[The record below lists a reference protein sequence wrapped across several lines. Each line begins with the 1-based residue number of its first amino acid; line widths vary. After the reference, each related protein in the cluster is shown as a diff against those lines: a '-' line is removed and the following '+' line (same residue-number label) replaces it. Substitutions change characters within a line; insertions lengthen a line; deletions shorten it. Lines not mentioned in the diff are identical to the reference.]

1 MMAIPSRTSTDAASR
16 VLPAD
21 LERWRVEIEK
31 QARSYGLDF
40 FDVIFEILDWK
51 QMNEVASYGGFPNRY
66 PHWRFGMEYEHLSK
80 SYAYG
85 LSRIYEMVINNNP
98 CYAYLLYS
106 NKLVDQKMV
115 MAHVYA
121 HCDFFK
127 NNIFFEPTNR
137 HMIDEM
143 ANHKTRISRLINK
156 HGFEKVESFLDVCLS
171 IENLI
176 DYYGP
181 HVKKQSERKP
191 SALEEDDEEEESE
204 AVTVRRMRVDRD
216 YLDRYINPKDF
227 LESEKKKLEDKKK
240 EKQKFPEEPVK
251 DVLSFLIETAP
262 LEKWQREILSIV
274 REEAYYFAP
283 QAQTKIMNEGWACVT
298 GDTLIFTDRGLLP
311 MKEIVNGRL
320 SSFVH
325 DGQGRRRITDHAHFP
340 DRKTLRLETR
350 RGFELEGSV
359 THQILLSD
367 GESWKRLDEV
377 RRGDEICI
385 GGGGGLWPEKE
396 VSIHWNIEKRI
407 TLEDVAREAGV
418 SLSTVIRH
426 REGLFSSLSALVIDE
441 ASRDYDRQLK
451 TLSFNQ
457 NKRREIRVPPLV
469 DESFAAFL
477 GYVIGDGHVSVVKRE
492 VGLTSGDESQATHF
506 ASLSAEL
513 FGLSPT
519 IRRDENRFRVQMSSQ
534 HLNDFLQSLGL
545 TTGPSARQKTV
556 PASILSSPKHVVA
569 SFLRAL
575 FDCDGY
581 AGPSGVILST
591 SSREMSR
598 TVQLLLLN
606 FGILSTRK
614 AQPKDIWQV
623 QIFGLSA
630 KRFMEEVGFRLERK
644 QQRLR
649 TYVEERR
656 WFKEESWTDEIVSV
670 RDGRAP
676 VYDITVETTHRYS
689 AHGFVN
695 HNSFWHSKIMTEKI
709 LEDSEVIDFADHHSG
724 TVSTG
729 PGRLNPYKV
738 GIELFRDVEDR
749 WNRGKFGKEYDECD
763 DIVEKGRWNR
773 NLGLGRKKIFE
784 VRRIYND
791 VTFLDTFLTPEF
803 CMRHK
808 LFAFDFNRQ
817 TDRYEISS
825 REFKTIKDKL
835 LFGLTNFGNPFI
847 TVNDANYGNRSELLL
862 THHHYGVDLR
872 VDYAK
877 EVLKNLFQIWRRP
890 VLVETRVDD
899 RLKLFCFDGKEHKES
914 DTKEGA

>member
-1 MMAIPSRTSTDAASR
+1 MAIMSRSNIEASSR
-16 VLPAD
+16 VLPVD
-21 LERWRVEIEK
+21 LEHWRVEIAK
-31 QARSYGLDF
+31 QAKGYGLDF

-115 MAHVYA
+115 MSHVYA

-137 HMIDEM
+137 RMIDEM
-143 ANHKTRISRLINK
+143 ANHKTRIVRLVNK
-156 HGFEKVESFLDVCLS
+156 IGFERVEAFLDVCLS
-171 IENLI
+171 IETLI
-176 DYYGP
+176 DSSGP
-181 HVKKQSERKP
+181 RIKRQSSMKP
-191 SALEEDDEEEESE
+191 SALEEEDDLEESE
-204 AVTVRRMRVDRD
+204 AVNVRRLKVDRE
-216 YLDRYINPKDF
+216 YLDRYVNPKDF
-227 LESEKKKLEDKKK
+227 LESERKKLVDKKK

-251 DVLSFLIETAP
+251 DVLGFLIEEAP

-311 MKEIVNGRL
+311 MKKIVET
-320 SSFVH
+320 STPSFVH
-325 DGQGRRRITDHAHFP
+325 DGHDKRRITDFAHFP
-340 DRKTLRLETR
+340 DRKTVRVVTK
-350 RGFELEGSV
+350 RGFELEGST
-359 THQILLSD
+359 THQILLS
-367 GESWKRLDEV
+367 GGVVWKRLDEV
-377 RRGDEICI
+377 RIGEEVCI
-385 GGGGGLWPEKE
+385 WGGGGLWPEEE
-396 VSIHWNIEKRI
+396 VDISWNIERRT

-426 REGLFSSLSALVIDE
+426 RQGLFNSLSALAIEE
-441 ASRDYDRQLK
+441 ASLDYEKQLK
-451 TLSFNQ
+451 SLSFNQ
-457 NKRREIRVPPLV
+457 NKRRDILFPAIV

-477 GYVIGDGHVSVVKRE
+477 GYLIGDGPISVVKRE
-492 VGLTSGDESQATHF
+492 AGITSGDESLAKTF
-506 ASLSAEL
+506 ADLSEKL
-513 FGLSPT
+513 FGLVPT
-519 IRRDENRFRVQMSSQ
+519 IRRDDNRFRVLMSSQ

-556 PASILSSPKHVVA
+556 PSCILSSPKRIVA
-569 SFLRAL
+569 SFLKAL

-591 SSREMSR
+591 ASREMCR
-598 TVQLLLLN
+598 LVQLLLLN

-614 AQPKDIWQV
+614 PQPKEIWQI

-630 KRFMEEVGFRLERK
+630 KKFMEEVGFGLERK
-644 QQRLR
+644 QLRLR
-649 TYVEERR
+649 TYVNERQ
-656 WFKEESWTDEIVSV
+656 WFKEETWADEIVSI
-670 RDGRAP
+670 REGRAP
-676 VYDITVETTHRYS
+676 VYDITVETTHRYA

-695 HNSFWHSKIMTEKI
+695 HNSYWHSKIMTEKA
-709 LEDSEVIDFADHHSG
+709 LSDSEVIDFADHHSG
-724 TVSTG
+724 TVSTS

-738 GIELFRDVEDR
+738 GIELFRDIEDR
-749 WNRGKFGKEYDECD
+749 WNRGKFGKEYDDCD
-763 DIVEKGRWNR
+763 DIVEKARWNR

-803 CMRHK
+803 CAKHK
-808 LFAFDFNRQ
+808 LFAFDYNRQ
-817 TDRYEISS
+817 TDRFEISS
-825 REFKTIKDKL
+825 REFKTIKEKL

-847 TVNDANYGNRSELLL
+847 SVSDANYGNRAELLL
-862 THHHYGVDLR
+862 THHHYGVDLK

-877 EVLKNLFQIWRRP
+877 EVLKNLFAIWRRP

-899 RLKLFCFDGKEHKES
+899 RVKIFSFDGKEHKES
-914 DTKEGA
+914 DTKEGV